1 MSKFTTPEQFI
12 APSKVMLNNLTTLVS
27 NIAARSERLTA
38 LNLNTARAVLE
49 DSVAGAQTLMDAK
62 SPQELAELEAALP
75 HPMIDK
81 ALAYARSVYEI
92 ATEGQHEI
100 AALFDAQFAEINK
113 TFEKVLDQAVDTA
126 PAGSEGVFSS
136 VKSALAA
143 SSNAYEN
150 ANKAAWQ
157 LVEAAEGN
165 LAAATEATTKA
176 LIANKDAT

>member
-1 MSKFTTPEQFI
+1 MT
-12 APSKVMLNNLTTLVS
+12 
-27 NIAARSERLTA
+27 
-38 LNLNTARAVLE
+38 LE
-49 DSVAGAQTLMDAK
+49 D
-62 SPQELAELEAALP
+62 
-75 HPMIDK
+75 
-81 ALAYARSVYEI
+81 R
-92 ATEGQHEI
+92 
-100 AALFDAQFAEINK
+100 
-113 TFEKVLDQAVDTA
+113 
-126 PAGSEGVFSS
+126 